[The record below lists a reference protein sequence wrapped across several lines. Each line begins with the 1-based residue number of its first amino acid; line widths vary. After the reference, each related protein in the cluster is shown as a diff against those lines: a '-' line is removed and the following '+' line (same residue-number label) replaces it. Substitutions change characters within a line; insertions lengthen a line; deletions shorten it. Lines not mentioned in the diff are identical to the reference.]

1 MDLKSL
7 EALGITADEL
17 VNRIVDKAT
26 EELMTSVS
34 YNYDTDEEFR
44 THSSIAKQLDKK
56 IKEHIDAKVTELADK
71 HILPRVTEMV
81 ENITIAKTNTW
92 GERTGE
98 QYTFIEYLTKCA
110 ENYMTAEVN
119 FEGKTKDQMSGY
131 SFTKSG
137 TRVAVMIDKH
147 LHYSIETAMK
157 NALAQANST
166 IATGLEGAVKIALQN
181 ATEKLKVAVTTK

>member
-7 EALGITADEL
+7 EALGITKDEL
-17 VNRIVDKAT
+17 IERIVDKAT
-26 EELMTSVS
+26 SDLLTSVS
-34 YNYDTDEEFR
+34 YNYDTDEEFK
-44 THSSIAKQLDKK
+44 TQSTLAKQLDKK

-71 HILPRVTEMV
+71 HILPRVTEMI
-81 ENITIAKTNTW
+81 ENITIAKTNNW
-92 GERTGE
+92 GEKTGE
-98 QYTFIEYLTKCA
+98 KYTFIEYLTKCA

-119 FEGKTKDQMSGY
+119 YEGKTKDQSGGY
-131 SFTKSG
+131 SWSKSG
-137 TRVAVMIDKH
+137 TRVALMIDKH

-166 IATGLEGAVKIALQN
+166 IATGLQGAVKIALQN

>member
-7 EALGITADEL
+7 EALGITTEDL
-17 VNRIVDKAT
+17 INRIVDKAT
-26 EELMTSVS
+26 QDLMTSVG
-34 YNYDTDEEFR
+34 YNYDTDEEFTTR
-44 THSSIAKQLDKK
+44 STLARQLDKK
-56 IKEHIDAKVTELADK
+56 IKDHIDAKVGELADK
-71 HILPRVTEMV
+71 HILPRVTEMI

-98 QYTFIEYLTKCA
+98 KYTFIEYLTKCA

-119 FEGKTKDQMSGY
+119 YEGKTKDQSGGY
-131 SFTKSG
+131 SWSKSG

-166 IATGLEGAVKIALQN
+166 IATGLQGAVKIALEN

>member
-7 EALGITADEL
+7 EALGITPEEL
-17 VNRIVDKAT
+17 INRIVDKAT
-26 EELMTSVS
+26 GDLLTSVS
-34 YNYDTDEEFR
+34 YNYDNDEEF
-44 THSSIAKQLDKK
+44 TTQSTLAKKLDKK
-56 IKEHIDAKVTELADK
+56 IKDHIDAKVSELADK
-71 HILPRVTEMV
+71 HILPRVTEMI

-98 QYTFIEYLTKCA
+98 KYTFIEYLTKCA

-119 FEGKTKDQMSGY
+119 YEGKTKDQTSGY

-166 IATGLEGAVKIALQN
+166 IATGLQGAVKIALEN

>member
-7 EALGITADEL
+7 EALGITTEDL
-17 VNRIVDKAT
+17 INRIVDKAT
-26 EELMTSVS
+26 QDLMTSVG
-34 YNYDTDEEFR
+34 YNYDTDEEFTTR
-44 THSSIAKQLDKK
+44 STLAKQLDKK
-56 IKEHIDAKVTELADK
+56 IKDHIDAKVSELADK
-71 HILPRVTEMV
+71 HILPRVTEMI

-98 QYTFIEYLTKCA
+98 KYTFIEYLTKCA

-119 FEGKTKDQMSGY
+119 YEGKTKDQSGGY
-131 SFTKSG
+131 SWSKSG
-137 TRVAVMIDKH
+137 TRVAFMIDKH

-166 IATGLEGAVKIALQN
+166 IATGLQGAVKIALEN